1 MTTTV
6 TVLSGQCVCTYNLN
20 TRKKGTG
27 RSHVCEQSGL
37 HSKTLSGKGGRGRR
51 VGKRREGN
59 KKSKFKFNGMIV
71 NIVNLTGS
79 RITWGQIPGHAYEEL
94 STLS

>member
-1 MTTTV
+1 MTMTV
-6 TVLSGQCVCTYNLN
+6 TVLAGQCVCTYNLN
-20 TRKKGTG
+20 TRKEGTG

-37 HSKTLSGKGGRGRR
+37 HSKTLSGKGGR

-71 NIVNLTGS
+71 NIINLTGS
-79 RITWGQIPGHAYEEL
+79 RITLETKL
-94 STLS
+94 